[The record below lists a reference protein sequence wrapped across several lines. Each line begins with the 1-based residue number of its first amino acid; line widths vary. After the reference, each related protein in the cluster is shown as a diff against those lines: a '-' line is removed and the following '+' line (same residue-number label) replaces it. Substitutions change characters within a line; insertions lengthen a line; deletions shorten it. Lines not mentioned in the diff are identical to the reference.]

1 MITPQWHGSWHGR
14 EAIQWT
20 ATLKQLSQKIPY
32 FEVRPFAIDHI
43 HNKYKTLIVRIPLE
57 TDTQDY
63 GELDIM
69 PEHHIPIEAVSSNGY
84 KLVQHHDL
92 IAVFRNVF
100 TNGQQDPTEALQALE
115 ATLLLSIYGARMQI
129 EFAIPYYKKDT
140 YILKLVC
147 QNSVDRSMAL
157 TINLFLQQKQNAQME
172 IPFDGFHHTHT
183 KELPDTA
190 VQHFLEKALRRF
202 IHGNWDTD
210 ELDRDTIQT
219 LMEKNLTA
227 KQAAA
232 AWRMMDD
239 NMQQDRI
246 NMLRFREILAMLV
259 DEGTQIF
266 REQKLIRFAK
276 LTSELNKLVDTKQ

>member
-43 HNKYKTLIVRIPLE
+43 RNKYKNLIVRIPLE

-92 IAVFRNVF
+92 IKVCRKVF
-100 TNGQQDPTEALQALE
+100 TNGQQDPTETLQALE

-129 EFAIPYYKKDT
+129 EFAIPYYKRDA

-147 QNSVDRSMAL
+147 QNSVDRSIAL
-157 TINLFLQQKQNAQME
+157 TINLFLQQKQNAQNE
-172 IPFDGFHHTHT
+172 IPFDGLHHAHT

-190 VQHFLEKALRRF
+190 VKDFLENALRRF
-202 IHGNWDTD
+202 IEGNWDTD

-219 LMEKNLTA
+219 LMEKKPCRKA
-227 KQAAA
+227 SGGCVAYH
-232 AWRMMDD
+232 
-239 NMQQDRI
+239 
-246 NMLRFREILAMLV
+246 
-259 DEGTQIF
+259 
-266 REQKLIRFAK
+266 
-276 LTSELNKLVDTKQ
+276 